1 MSKRRIKKGDTVVV
15 IAGEDT
21 GKTGK
26 VLLVE
31 PEKDRLL
38 VEGLNLVKKALRKS
52 DSSPQGGIVE
62 REAPLHISNVMLY
75 DPEAK
80 RGVRVSRER
89 EGGRSVR
96 KSKASKHVFDQ

>member
-1 MSKRRIKKGDTVVV
+1 MSKRRIKKGDTVIV
-15 IAGEDT
+15 IAGEDA

-26 VLLVE
+26 VLLVV
-31 PEKDRLL
+31 PEKNRLL

-52 DSSPQGGIVE
+52 ESSPQGGIVE
-62 REAPLHISNVMLY
+62 QEAPIHISNVMLY

-96 KSKASKHVFDQ
+96 KSKASSHVFDQ